1 MINKILNFFYL
12 NNYFRLAIYFLKI
25 LSFFDI
31 KYKKKISFY
40 NYFKKRKK
48 KYEKQVLQILHIP
61 RVFIINFPNDTDK
74 IINQIY
80 N

>member
-25 LSFFDI
+25 LSFLDN

-40 NYFKKRKK
+40 NYFKKKK
-48 KYEKQVLQILHIP
+48 NMKNKFYKYYI
-61 RVFIINFPNDTDK
+61 FPE
-74 IINQIY
+74 Y
-80 N
+80 L